1 MLLSFGGLLRRAL
14 GLLVLADVVL
24 SQAIPDEN
32 PSPFSFVGTIDSM
45 SLDPGGDILAG
56 GTITVNG
63 FKIII
68 PKNLL
73 VTLPSISCAWEEMF
87 DDDTGEPNL
96 PMLGTVSWEATVFG
110 NIVNGQ
116 RIAGLVYIFQ
126 QSTQFLQGFITSIN
140 YTNGHL
146 IIDNEVE
153 VVLND
158 PLGRFGHVYTVNPL
172 WTVDTDD
179 ISVYATTGF
188 PLCVP
193 RNSTDA
199 ECPLTNRPT
208 DGNGNYLTSFTFP
221 DPALVTEGGPDPR
234 IMAPLVVGDYVT
246 FSGIKTADGVLEIYE
261 LEANLGFYTAP
272 GTQPAYVVAVA
283 AQYAIV
289 NPDPTLETDET
300 RATAMATDASIT
312 LNWFAIDVDPCTGA
326 ETERNLQL
334 VEPSEGAPVGRATF
348 RLGKTDASPVT
359 REVGFRY
366 SNGVVPGP
374 RGIIAGQYIQPI
386 FTYVFPELVA
396 FGDPEPVNQFDLFP
410 YLAMG
415 SGPFVYGNYLE
426 VPPAT
431 PTTVGQLSPWPG
443 NIPPGTT
450 SCPPPSTSTG
460 TATASSASSTSTA
473 KPDIIII
480 LSATTRNQK
489 GETMTSVTALTSS
502 LTAQLYMAIIGADAV
517 LPQLMIS
524 LGNGQWALTIT
535 TKGKPTSVQVTS
547 TENGTPAIV
556 AV

>member
-1 MLLSFGGLLRRAL
+1 MFVNLGVLLRRAL
-14 GLLVLADVVL
+14 ALLVLADVVL
-24 SQAIPDEN
+24 SQAIPDED
-32 PSPFSFVGTIDSM
+32 PSPFNFVGTIDSM
-45 SLDPGGDILAG
+45 TLDPGGDVLAG
-56 GTITVNG
+56 GTLSVNG
-63 FKIII
+63 FKMTV

-73 VTLPSISCAWEEMF
+73 VTLPSISCAWSEMF
-87 DDDTGEPNL
+87 DDNGQPNL
-96 PMLGTVSWEATVFG
+96 PLLGTVSWEATVFG
-110 NIVNGQ
+110 NIVSGQ
-116 RIAGLVYIFQ
+116 RIAGLIFIFQ
-126 QSTQFLQGFITSIN
+126 ETTQFLQGFITSIN
-140 YTNGHL
+140 YTSGY
-146 IIDNEVE
+146 ITIDNELQI
-153 VVLND
+153 VLND
-158 PLGRFGHVYTVNPL
+158 PIGRYGPVYTANPL
-172 WTVDTDD
+172 WTVDAFDP
-179 ISVYATTGF
+179 SVTTATGF
-188 PLCVP
+188 PVCVP
-193 RNSTDA
+193 RNTTDA

-208 DGNGNYLTSFTFP
+208 DGNGNFLTAFTFP
-221 DPALVTEGGPDPR
+221 APDLVTEGGPDPR

-246 FSGIKTADGVLEIYE
+246 FSGIKTADGILEVYE
-261 LEANLGFYTAP
+261 LQANLGFYTAP

-312 LNWFAIDVDPCTGA
+312 LDWFAIDVDPCTGA
-326 ETERNLQL
+326 ESERPLLL

-374 RGIIAGQYIQPI
+374 RGLIAGQYSQPV

-415 SGPFVYGNYLE
+415 SGPFEYGNYLE
-426 VPPAT
+426 LPLPT

-443 NIPPGTT
+443 NTVPGTT

-460 TATASSASSTSTA
+460 TATSSSASSTPTGP
-473 KPDIIII
+473 PDTITI

-489 GETMTSVTALTSS
+489 GETSTTVTALTSS
-502 LTAQLYMAIIGADAV
+502 ITAQLFMAVIGADIV

-524 LGNGQWALTIT
+524 LGNGEWSLTIV
-535 TKGKPTSVQVTS
+535 TKGKPTSAQVTS
-547 TENGTPAIV
+547 SENGTPAIV
-556 AV
+556 AI